1 MTLRVTGRFAR
12 RAALLTVLGGAA
24 FGVRRATADDPATS
38 DIQATLNRQATA
50 RARGDRDAFMAT
62 IDQRNLTWRR
72 IQGDAFTL
80 ESGRGQRAALS
91 YWVTGTQAKQ
101 SGYVKAWI
109 DIGAQDGAALVVQA
123 VWVFRQAESGW
134 LHSEILN
141 EEIGPRKSQS
151 SEHFTLGHFDWDDD
165 VIERMVGVA
174 ERAHAH
180 VTVRTGIVP
189 AGRPA
194 ISVNPTYG
202 AHSALR
208 GYGTW
213 ALFLPNTD
221 QIVIRSIESYGAGIT
236 APGETQEDRLLV
248 ALTHEYA
255 HLVNNS
261 VVPTVKMPKWMVEGF
276 AEFVTS
282 HLREGS
288 MAQALRNGRTI
299 TLDRA
304 SEIIEWGEDPS
315 RGFTRFDVDLAYAHA
330 AHATAYV
337 MERFGQERFLA
348 LASEFAESR
357 RWEESVVKTLAI
369 SAPDLD
375 GDWLGW
381 VRARYGF

>member
-1 MTLRVTGRFAR
+1 MTPRVTGRFAR

-109 DIGAQDGAALVVQA
+109 DIGAQDGAALVGQA

-180 VTVRTGIVP
+180 VTARTGIVP

-213 ALFLPNTD
+213 ALFLPGTD

-282 HLREGS
+282 HLREG
-288 MAQALRNGRTI
+288 
-299 TLDRA
+299 
-304 SEIIEWGEDPS
+304 
-315 RGFTRFDVDLAYAHA
+315 
-330 AHATAYV
+330 
-337 MERFGQERFLA
+337 
-348 LASEFAESR
+348 
-357 RWEESVVKTLAI
+357 
-369 SAPDLD
+369 
-375 GDWLGW
+375 
-381 VRARYGF
+381 